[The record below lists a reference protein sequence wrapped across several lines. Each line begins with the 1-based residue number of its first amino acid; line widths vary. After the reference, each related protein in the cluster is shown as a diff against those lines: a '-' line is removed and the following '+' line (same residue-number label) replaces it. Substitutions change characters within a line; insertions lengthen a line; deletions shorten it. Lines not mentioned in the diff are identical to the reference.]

1 MKKIIGWFCVVLLLA
16 SAVFAASAKQ
26 AAQYGLQINS
36 PYLVVNLLNQEPD
49 PVEPGE
55 IVTLKFQIQNNG
67 TATTDD
73 VLVELLPSYPLSIYD
88 SKNVI
93 NIGKLRAGLSGS
105 DALIVEFKLKVD
117 ENAVEKE
124 ELVDVRVTYGT
135 FVRIYKDFP
144 VDIQTRDVELVV
156 RGIHTEPELVSPGED
171 FKLKLTLS
179 NNADSLLRNINVKLN
194 LSASVP
200 FVPTQSTAEEYVY
213 QINSNTQRVVTFEV
227 TALPDADGG
236 LYKIPL
242 KITYVDE
249 QGKSFEKEDF
259 IGLKITS
266 KPDLLLTVDQT
277 TINAENRQGTV
288 TLKIVNRGLTDLK
301 LVSAILKSSDDY
313 EMVSSPEIYVG
324 NIDSDDFETVDFA
337 MRLRSYDSNIE
348 LPVTL
353 TYRDVTNKMFTQ
365 TVSVQFRTGSSG
377 LVLTI
382 IFVLMKFVVTIA
394 VIGGIGYGGYWLY
407 KRRKR
412 RQ

>member
-1 MKKIIGWFCVVLLLA
+1 MRKIIGWLFIVLLLS

-49 PVEPGE
+49 SVEPGE

-88 SKNVI
+88 SKNII

-200 FVPTQSTAEEYVY
+200 FVPTQSTAEEYLY
-213 QINSNTQRVVTFEV
+213 QINSNTQRSVTFEM
-227 TALPDADGG
+227 TALPDAAGG

-242 KITYVDE
+242 KVSYTDE
-249 QGKSFEKEDF
+249 TGTSQQKEDF

-266 KPDLLLTVDQT
+266 RPDKVFFLL
-277 TINAENRQGTV
+277 R
-288 TLKIVNRGLTDLK
+288 
-301 LVSAILKSSDDY
+301 
-313 EMVSSPEIYVG
+313 
-324 NIDSDDFETVDFA
+324 
-337 MRLRSYDSNIE
+337 
-348 LPVTL
+348 
-353 TYRDVTNKMFTQ
+353 
-365 TVSVQFRTGSSG
+365 
-377 LVLTI
+377 
-382 IFVLMKFVVTIA
+382 
-394 VIGGIGYGGYWLY
+394 
-407 KRRKR
+407 
-412 RQ
+412 

>member
-88 SKNVI
+88 RKNVI

>member
-1 MKKIIGWFCVVLLLA
+1 MRKIIGWLFIVLLLS

-49 PVEPGE
+49 SVEPGE

-88 SKNVI
+88 SKNII

-135 FVRIYKDFP
+135 FVRTYEDFP

-156 RGIHTEPELVSPGED
+156 RGIRTEPELVSPGED

-179 NNADSLLRNINVKLN
+179 NNADSLLRNVNVKLN
-194 LSASVP
+194 LSATVP

-213 QINSNTQRVVTFEV
+213 QINSNTQRAVTFEV

-313 EMVSSPEIYVG
+313 EIVSSPEIYVG
-324 NIDSDDFETVDFA
+324 NIDSDDFETVDFVVG
-337 MRLRSYDSNIE
+337 LRSYDSSIE

-382 IFVLMKFVVTIA
+382 IFGLVKFVMTIA

>member
-1 MKKIIGWFCVVLLLA
+1 MRKIIGWLFIVLLLS

-49 PVEPGE
+49 SVEPGE

-88 SKNVI
+88 SKNII

-135 FVRIYKDFP
+135 FVRTYEDFP

-179 NNADSLLRNINVKLN
+179 NNADSLLRNVNVKLN
-194 LSASVP
+194 LSATVP

-213 QINSNTQRVVTFEV
+213 QINSNTQRAVTFEV

-313 EMVSSPEIYVG
+313 EIVSSPEIYVG
-324 NIDSDDFETVDFA
+324 NIDSDDFETVDFVVG
-337 MRLRSYDSNIE
+337 LRSYDSSIE

-382 IFVLMKFVVTIA
+382 IFGLVKFVMTIA